1 MIKNAMIVALLA
13 ITSVSCSS
21 SSSTSSSS
29 GSGTSATT
37 KEAAPAD
44 DKTIPGS
51 TPVKDEV
58 KKDVPKL
65 QRQLPVE

>member
-1 MIKNAMIVALLA
+1 MIKNALIIALLA

-21 SSSTSSSS
+21 SSSVSSSS

-37 KEAAPAD
+37 KETAPAE

-58 KKDVPKL
+58 KKDLPKL
-65 QRQLPVE
+65 KPQLPVE

>member
-21 SSSTSSSS
+21 SSSASSS
-29 GSGTSATT
+29 SGTSATT

-44 DKTIPGS
+44 DKKIPGS

-58 KKDVPKL
+58 KKDLPKL
-65 QRQLPVE
+65 KPQLPVE